1 MSFIPT
7 DTKYRK
13 KPVIVDA
20 VQFIES
26 NQEVTNKI
34 FSLGIDDKLSSIIS
48 NSDGSFTFS
57 VETLEGR
64 MTGHKGDWIVK
75 GVRGEFYIV
84 KDDIFK
90 ETYEKVE

>member
-20 VQFIES
+20 VQINES
-26 NQEVTNKI
+26 DYETTNKL
-34 FSLGIDDKLSSIIS
+34 FLLGISNKLSMMSS
-48 NSDGSFTFS
+48 NLDGTITFT
-57 VETLEGR
+57 VDTLEGR

-75 GVRGEFYIV
+75 GIQGEFYIV
-84 KDDIFK
+84 KDDIFR
-90 ETYEKVE
+90 ETYEKVG

>member
-20 VQFIES
+20 VQINES
-26 NQEVTNKI
+26 DYETTNKL
-34 FSLGIDDKLSSIIS
+34 FLLGISNKLSMMSS
-48 NSDGSFTFS
+48 NLDGTITFT
-57 VETLEGR
+57 VDTLEGR

-75 GVRGEFYIV
+75 GIRGEFYIV

>member
-20 VQFIES
+20 VQINES
-26 NQEVTNKI
+26 DYETTNKL
-34 FSLGIDDKLSSIIS
+34 FLLGISNKLSMMSS
-48 NSDGSFTFS
+48 NLDGTITFT
-57 VETLEGR
+57 VDTLEGR

-75 GVRGEFYIV
+75 GIQGEFYIV

>member
-1 MSFIPT
+1 MSFIST
-7 DTKYRK
+7 ENKYRK
-13 KPVIVDA
+13 KPIIVEA
-20 VQFIES
+20 VQ
-26 NQEVTNKI
+26 VTDSSGLTNEKI
-34 FSLGIDDKLSSIIS
+34 FALGIENKLSSFIA
-48 NSDGSFTFS
+48 NLDGSITFS

-75 GVRGEFYIV
+75 GIQGEFYIV

>member
-20 VQFIES
+20 VQFSES

-34 FSLGIDDKLSSIIS
+34 FSLGIGDKLSSVIS
-48 NSDGSFTFS
+48 HLDGSLTFT

-75 GVRGEFYIV
+75 GVQGEFYIV

>member
-90 ETYEKVE
+90 ETYEKVK